1 VSPLEQGV
9 LDELRRLDA
18 DRLAPLD
25 ALTLLHRLAT
35 ALRKDPES

>member
-1 VSPLEQGV
+1 V

-25 ALTLLHRLAT
+25 ALLLVHRLAAT
-35 ALRKDPES
+35 LRKGEGA